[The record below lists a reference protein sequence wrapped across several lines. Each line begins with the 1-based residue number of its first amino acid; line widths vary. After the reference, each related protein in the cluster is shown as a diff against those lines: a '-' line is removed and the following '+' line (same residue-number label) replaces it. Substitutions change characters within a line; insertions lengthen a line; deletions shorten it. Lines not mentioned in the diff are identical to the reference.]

1 MNDLEFPDYAPVYP
15 IRKKVQPKQKRTLIP
30 SNWGN
35 EQVKTVG
42 QNQTAPE
49 WEVKWILYDDD
60 ANTIDSFL
68 ATRARYNQ
76 SFLWSPPGYP
86 QNRYRCDSWSKSLVD
101 VFVSEVNA
109 TFKRIYDYD
118 NLITISLANGHY
130 GIGSQ
135 LLSFGFGKFIQP
147 ETSYFGTPIDDLAA
161 DGQFDNLSLI
171 DSIGITGFINFGRT
185 YILYSDVYQV
195 SITGGDANFMK
206 GLASDYFASMDQQ
219 VYGWDRDFQ
228 VDWWGD

>member
-1 MNDLEFPDYAPVYP
+1 MNDLEFPSYDPVYP
-15 IRKKVQPKQKRTLIP
+15 IRKKVQPKQKRTKLP
-30 SNWGN
+30 EWGN
-35 EQVKTVG
+35 EQVKTIG

-60 ANTIDSFL
+60 ANIIDSFL
-68 ATRARYNQ
+68 ETRAKYNQ
-76 SFLWSPPGYP
+76 SFLWSPPGYK
-86 QNRYRCDSWSKSLVD
+86 QNRYRCDSWSKNLVD

-118 NLITISLANGHY
+118 NLITASLANGHY
-130 GIGSQ
+130 GIGSE
-135 LLSFGFGKFIQP
+135 LISFVYGKFI
-147 ETSYFGTPIDDLAA
+147 G
-161 DGQFDNLSLI
+161 GQTAEFNISA
-171 DSIGITGFINFGRT
+171 SVNFGRT

-195 SITGGDANFMK
+195 SITGSDANFMK

-219 VYGWDRDFQ
+219 IYGWDRDFQ